1 MWQAGTVL
9 VNVKVKGQGQRSEN
23 AEIGFR
29 HNFPE
34 YAPIYFKYRTQYSA
48 SGASVQSAEQYEKLW
63 RCRLLF

>member
-34 YAPIYFKYRTQYSA
+34 YAPIYFKYRRQYSA
-48 SGASVQSAEQYEKLW
+48 SGASVQS
-63 RCRLLF
+63 